1 MGSNAPEDAG
11 GGGGT
16 MLASLVDWTV
26 VEVEVEAVLSCL
38 LSKSRLLDEM
48 RVEAE
53 TMAYG
58 PLWKRTNSRW
68 LSQ

>member
-1 MGSNAPEDAG
+1 
-11 GGGGT
+11 